1 MKILTNN
8 VSEIEV
14 SYTPNTEDSPKIT
27 TPREAVEVFR
37 QFFPYSTIALQERF
51 VVAYTNNAGV
61 VLAVYELSIGGLCGT
76 IADPRLIL
84 AVALKIAA
92 TSILMCHNHPSGRI
106 TPSINDIELTRK
118 IKDASGLMDI
128 KLRDHIILAPN
139 GNYYSW
145 SEEGLL

>member
-1 MKILTNN
+1 MKILSNN

-14 SYTPNTEDSPKIT
+14 SYTPSTEDSPKIT

-51 VVAYTNNAGV
+51 VVAYTNNAGL

-76 IADPRLIL
+76 VADPRLIL

-92 TSILMCHNHPSGRI
+92 TGILMCHNHPSGRI
-106 TPSINDIELTRK
+106 APSMNDIELTRK

-128 KLRDHIILAPN
+128 KLRDHIIIAPN

>member
-1 MKILTNN
+1 MKILSNN

-14 SYTPNTEDSPKIT
+14 SYTPSTKDSPKIT
-27 TPREAVEVFR
+27 TPREALEVFR
-37 QFFPYSTIALQERF
+37 QFFPDSTIALQERF
-51 VVAYTNNAGV
+51 VVAYTNNAGL

-76 IADPRLIL
+76 VADPRLIL

-92 TSILMCHNHPSGRI
+92 TGILMCHNHPSGRI
-106 TPSINDIELTRK
+106 SPSMNDIELTRK
-118 IKDASGLMDI
+118 IKDASALMDI

>member
-51 VVAYTNNAGV
+51 VVAYTNNAGL

-76 IADPRLIL
+76 VADPRLIL

-92 TSILMCHNHPSGRI
+92 TGILMCHNHPSGRI